1 MKMLR
6 AFDFEC
12 ENGHKEEYFVK
23 TDVKE
28 VECRVCGE
36 PAFKQLSAFST
47 WTEKHNGVTS
57 DNWVKKREQKMALER
72 KANS

>member
-1 MKMLR
+1 MLR
-6 AFDFEC
+6 AFDFKC
-12 ENGHKEEYFVK
+12 ENGHNEEYFVK

-36 PAFKQLSAFST
+36 PASKQLSAPRSWSEET
-47 WTEKHNGVTS
+47 NGVSS